1 MNQNNETSNNPNNEN
16 KKEYTKKSFIK
27 DMIETIITALIIFGI
42 IQTFFILS
50 NVNQTSMYPTFK
62 DGDFIIAT
70 RGYLQ
75 KNTYDYEDIIL
86 FKHENRVLI
95 KRIIGKPGDKILI
108 SNGEVYVNDKILNEE
123 YGAKIEYTFGE
134 LELIVPENE
143 YFVLGDNRDNSL
155 DSRNIGTVKQK
166 YILGKVRIR
175 IFPETKIFK

>member
-1 MNQNNETSNNPNNEN
+1 MNQNSETSNNQDTKNKTEYN
-16 KKEYTKKSFIK
+16 KKSLFK
-27 DMIETIITALIIFGI
+27 DIIETIITALIIFGI
-42 IQTFFILS
+42 IQSFFILS

-75 KNTYDYEDIIL
+75 KNIYDYEDIVL
-86 FKHENRVLI
+86 LKHENRILI

-108 SNGEVYVNDKILNEE
+108 SNGEVYINDKILNEK
-123 YGAKIEYTFGE
+123 YGAKIEYTPGE
-134 LELIVPENE
+134 IELTVPENE

-155 DSRNIGTVKQK
+155 DSRNIGTIKQNL
-166 YILGKVRIR
+166 ILGKVRIR